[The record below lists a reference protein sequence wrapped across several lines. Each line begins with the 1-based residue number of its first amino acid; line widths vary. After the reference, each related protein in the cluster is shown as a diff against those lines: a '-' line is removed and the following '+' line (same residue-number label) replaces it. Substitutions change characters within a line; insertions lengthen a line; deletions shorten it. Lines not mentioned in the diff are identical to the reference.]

1 MVPEIICL
9 GEALIELNQLP
20 EKGKDL
26 FFSSFGGDVSNVA
39 IAIAR
44 QGSTA
49 GIISLVGEDLF
60 GDQLLELWQREGV
73 NHTHVSKISNAS
85 TGIYFV
91 THDSKGHNFSY
102 FRKDSAASQITPEH
116 LPYTYIASAKVLHI
130 SAISQAI
137 SPSSNNTVNAAI
149 QIANKNNVLISYDT
163 NLRLKLWPLELARE
177 TIQKTIPFSDF
188 LFPSLEDSIL
198 LTGLKEPT
206 AIIDYYLKNG
216 AKLVALKLGAEG
228 VLLGTED
235 CFHRIPGKTVE
246 TADATGA
253 GDIFDGAFLSEW
265 LKNRNPLE
273 SAQYANAAAALST
286 IGFGAVEPIPY
297 RLDVEKF
304 ITSYSNKVCTS

>member
-1 MVPEIICL
+1 MESEIVCL

-26 FFSSFGGDVSNVA
+26 FYSSFGGDVSNVA

-44 QGSTA
+44 QGSKA
-49 GIISLVGEDLF
+49 GIISLVGDDLF

-91 THDSKGHNFSY
+91 THDSSGHHFSY
-102 FRKDSAASQITPEH
+102 FRKNSAASQITPEN
-116 LPYTYIASAKVLHI
+116 LPSTYIASAKVLHI

-137 SPSSNNTVNAAI
+137 SSSSNDTVNAAI
-149 QIANKNNVLISYDT
+149 RIAVENSVLISYDT
-163 NLRLKLWPLELARE
+163 NLRLKLWSLEQARA
-177 TIQKTIPFSDF
+177 TIQQTIPYVDF

-198 LTGLKEPT
+198 LTGLREPT
-206 AIIDYYLKNG
+206 AIASYYLEKG

-228 VLLGTED
+228 VLLATVDG
-235 CFHRIPGKTVE
+235 FHRIPGKTVE
-246 TADATGA
+246 TIDATGA
-253 GDIFDGAFLSEW
+253 GDSFDGAFLSEW
-265 LKNRNPLE
+265 LKHRNPME

-286 IGFGAVEPIPY
+286 IGFGAVDAIPY
-297 RLDVEKF
+297 RLDVENF
-304 ITSYSNKVCTS
+304 IKSYSN